1 MTDPATDQAPTQH
14 SPQPARSDRAQ
25 GVGSTRLMR
34 RLMRDF
40 GRHHWGKLAVSVLC
54 GAMAAL
60 ATSANALLV
69 KYVLD
74 DAFKQNAA
82 YETLYLIAGAAM
94 VLALVKGV
102 TSYFQTVLMTTVGQR
117 VIADIQNRLFGR
129 LVHADLAFFQAT
141 PSGQLIS
148 RFTTDANQLRFAS
161 TQVFTVLGQQA
172 LTLVGLLFTMFYQD
186 WLLAIVAFIVFPV
199 AIVPVRRMSRRM
211 RKVSLNFQDEMGH
224 YNALLGQVFQGAR
237 HVKAYGMETHETARA
252 EALTEKIYRLVERAA
267 RVRAAASPLME
278 SLGGVGIALVIL
290 YGGWQVTHGA
300 RTAGDFLSFV
310 TALMLAYQPFKQ
322 LSGLN
327 VTIQEGMAAAERI
340 FELIDIVPAIQDR
353 PGAVPLTIT
362 DGAVRLEQVSFAYG
376 QNEPVLNHID
386 LEIPAGRKVALVGPS
401 GAGKSTVL
409 NLIPRFYDVGGG
421 RLIIDGQDVRDVT
434 LASLRGAI
442 GLVSQE
448 VSLFDDTVRANIA
461 YGRPD
466 AGEDE
471 IVAAARQAAAHEF
484 ILELPQGYDTIV
496 GEMGTRLSG
505 GQRQRLSIA
514 RAMLKNAPILL
525 LDEATSAL
533 DTESERQIQDALK
546 ILMVGRTSIVI
557 AHRLSTIV
565 DADLIYAIEGGRVV
579 EVGRHQEL
587 LQRRG
592 VYARL
597 WAMQFADQGD
607 AIDQGDAAID
617 QVVNLA
623 EVRG

>member
-1 MTDPATDQAPTQH
+1 MTDPAADKAKILHAQPPTR
-14 SPQPARSDRAQ
+14 PDRAKR
-25 GVGSTRLMR
+25 VGSTRLMR

-40 GRHHWGKLAVSVLC
+40 ARPHWGKLAVSVLC
-54 GAMAAL
+54 GALAAL

-74 DAFKQNAA
+74 DAFKENAA
-82 YETLYLIAGAAM
+82 YETLYLIAGAAL
-94 VLALVKGV
+94 VLAVVKGIS
-102 TSYFQTVLMTTVGQR
+102 SYFQTVLMTTVGQR
-117 VIADIQNRLFGR
+117 VVADIQNRLFGR

-172 LTLVGLLFTMFYQD
+172 LTLVGLLATMFYQD
-186 WLLAIVAFIVFPV
+186 WLLGIVAFVVFPL
-199 AIVPVRRMSRRM
+199 AIAPVRRMSRRM

-224 YNALLGQVFQGAR
+224 FNALLSQVFQGAR
-237 HVKAYGMETHETARA
+237 HVKAYGMEAHETARA
-252 EALTEKIYRLVERAA
+252 EALTERIYRLFERAS

-278 SLGGVGIALVIL
+278 SLGGIGIAMVIL

-327 VTIQEGMAAAERI
+327 VTIQEGMAAAQRI
-340 FELIDIVPAIQDR
+340 FEMIDIVPAIQDR
-353 PGAVPLTIT
+353 PDAMPLRVTEGAVCF
-362 DGAVRLEQVSFAYG
+362 EQVSFAYATG
-376 QNEPVLNHID
+376 ESVLNAID
-386 LEIPAGRKVALVGPS
+386 LDIPAGRKVALVGPS
-401 GAGKSTVL
+401 GAGKSTIL

-421 RLIIDGQDVRDVT
+421 RLTIDGQDVRSAT

-466 AGEDE
+466 ADEDA
-471 IVAAARQAAAHEF
+471 IIAAARGAAAHDF
-484 ILELPQGYDTIV
+484 ILDLPQGYDTIV
-496 GEMGTRLSG
+496 GELGTRLSG

-533 DTESERQIQDALK
+533 DTESERQVQDALK
-546 ILMVGRTSIVI
+546 LLMTGRTSIVI
-557 AHRLSTIV
+557 AHRLSTII
-565 DADLIYAIEGGRVV
+565 DADLIYAIDNGRVV

-587 LQRRG
+587 LQRQG

-597 WAMQFADQGD
+597 WAMQFADQGE
-607 AIDQGDAAID
+607 AGR
-617 QVVNLA
+617 LA

>member
-1 MTDPATDQAPTQH
+1 LTDPAADKAKTQETQ
-14 SPQPARSDRAQ
+14 QPARSNRAR

-40 GRHHWGKLAVSVLC
+40 ARHHWGKLALSVLC
-54 GAMAAL
+54 GTVAAL
-60 ATSANALLV
+60 ATSSNAMLV

-74 DAFKQNAA
+74 DALKEGAA
-82 YETLYLIAGAAM
+82 HDTLYLIAGAAM
-94 VLALVKGV
+94 VLAIVKGI
-102 TSYFQTVLMTTVGQR
+102 SGYFQTVLMTTVGQR

-129 LVHADLAFFQAT
+129 LVYADLAFFQAV

-161 TQVFTVLGQQA
+161 TQIFTVLGQQA
-172 LTLVGLLFTMFYQD
+172 LTLVGLLATMFYQD
-186 WLLAIVAFIVFPV
+186 WLLAIIAFVVFPV
-199 AIVPVRRMSRRM
+199 AIAPVRRMSRRM

-224 YNALLGQVFQGAR
+224 YNALLSQVFQGAR
-237 HVKAYGMETHETARA
+237 HVKAYGMEAHETARA
-252 EALTEKIYRLVERAA
+252 VALTERIYRLFERAS

-327 VTIQEGMAAAERI
+327 VTVQEGMAAAQRI
-340 FELIDIVPAIQDR
+340 FEMIDIEPAIQDR
-353 PGAVPLTIT
+353 PDAKPLEVTE
-362 DGAVRLEQVSFAYG
+362 GAVRLEKVSFAYG
-376 QNEPVLNHID
+376 TGEMVLNEID

-421 RLIIDGQDVRDVT
+421 RLTIDGQDVRGAT

-461 YGRPD
+461 YGRLD
-466 AGEDE
+466 ASEAE
-471 IVAAARQAAAHEF
+471 IVAAARQAAAHDF
-484 ILELPQGYDTIV
+484 IMDLPKGYDTIV

-546 ILMVGRTSIVI
+546 LLMAGRTSIVI
-557 AHRLSTIV
+557 AHRLSTII

-579 EVGRHQEL
+579 EVGRHQDL

-597 WAMQFADQGD
+597 WALQFADQGE
-607 AIDQGDAAID
+607 IPPGGL
-617 QVVNLA
+617 LA
-623 EVRG
+623 KVHG

>member
-1 MTDPATDQAPTQH
+1 LTDPATDQAKIPAIE
-14 SPQPARSDRAQ
+14 QPARPDTAK
-25 GVGSTRLMR
+25 GVGAPRLMR

-40 GRHHWGKLAVSVLC
+40 ASRHWGKLATSVLC
-54 GAMAAL
+54 GALAAL
-60 ATSANALLV
+60 ATSANAMLV

-74 DAFKQNAA
+74 DAFKENAA

-94 VLALVKGV
+94 VLAVVKGLA
-102 TSYFQTVLMTTVGQR
+102 SYFQTVLMTTVGQR

-129 LVHADLAFFQAT
+129 LVHADLAYFQAT

-172 LTLVGLLFTMFYQD
+172 LTLVGLLATMFYQD
-186 WLLAIVAFIVFPV
+186 WLLAIIAFVVFPV
-199 AIVPVRRMSRRM
+199 AIAPVRRMSRRM

-224 YNALLGQVFQGAR
+224 YNALLNQVFQGAR
-237 HVKAYGMETHETARA
+237 HVKAYGMEAHETARA
-252 EALTEKIYRLVERAA
+252 EALTEKIYRLVERAS

-340 FELIDIVPAIQDR
+340 FEMIDVEPAIQDR
-353 PGAVPLTIT
+353 PDATPLRVTA
-362 DGAVRLEQVSFAYG
+362 GAVRLENVSFAYG
-376 QNEPVLNHID
+376 TGETVLNGITLD
-386 LEIPAGRKVALVGPS
+386 IPAGQKVALVGPS

-409 NLIPRFYDVGGG
+409 NLIPRFYDVAGGA
-421 RLIIDGQDVRDVT
+421 LTIDGQDVRRAT

-466 AGEDE
+466 AGEAE
-471 IVAAARQAAAHEF
+471 IVTAARQAAAHDF
-484 ILELPQGYDTIV
+484 ILDLPQGYDTVV

-546 ILMVGRTSIVI
+546 TLMQGRTSIVI
-557 AHRLSTIV
+557 AHRLSTVI
-565 DADLIYAIEGGRVV
+565 DADLIYVLEAGRVV
-579 EVGRHQEL
+579 EAGRHQEL

-592 VYARL
+592 TYARL
-597 WAMQFADQGD
+597 WALQFTDKPQ
-607 AIDQGDAAID
+607 DAA
-617 QVVNLA
+617 LA
-623 EVRG
+623 P

>member
-1 MTDPATDQAPTQH
+1 
-14 SPQPARSDRAQ
+14 
-25 GVGSTRLMR
+25 
-34 RLMRDF
+34 
-40 GRHHWGKLAVSVLC
+40 
-54 GAMAAL
+54 
-60 ATSANALLV
+60 
-69 KYVLD
+69 
-74 DAFKQNAA
+74 
-82 YETLYLIAGAAM
+82 
-94 VLALVKGV
+94 
-102 TSYFQTVLMTTVGQR
+102 
-117 VIADIQNRLFGR
+117 
-129 LVHADLAFFQAT
+129 
-141 PSGQLIS
+141 
-148 RFTTDANQLRFAS
+148 
-161 TQVFTVLGQQA
+161 
-172 LTLVGLLFTMFYQD
+172 
-186 WLLAIVAFIVFPV
+186 
-199 AIVPVRRMSRRM
+199 MSRRM

-224 YNALLGQVFQGAR
+224 YNALLSQVFQGAR
-237 HVKAYGMETHETARA
+237 HVKAYGMEAHETARA
-252 EALTEKIYRLVERAA
+252 VALTERIYRLFERAS

-278 SLGGVGIALVIL
+278 GLGGVGIALVIL

-327 VTIQEGMAAAERI
+327 VTVQEGMAAAQRI
-340 FELIDIVPAIQDR
+340 FEMIDIEPAIQDR
-353 PGAVPLTIT
+353 PDAKPLEVTE
-362 DGAVRLEQVSFAYG
+362 GAVRLEKVSFAYG
-376 QNEPVLNHID
+376 TGEMVLNEID
-386 LEIPAGRKVALVGPS
+386 LDIPAGRKVALVGPS

-421 RLIIDGQDVRDVT
+421 RLTIDGQDVRGAT

-466 AGEDE
+466 ASEAE
-471 IVAAARQAAAHEF
+471 IVAAARQAAAHDF
-484 ILELPQGYDTIV
+484 IMDLPKGYDTVV

-546 ILMVGRTSIVI
+546 LLMAGRTSIVI
-557 AHRLSTIV
+557 AHRLSTII

-579 EVGRHQEL
+579 EVGRHQDL

-597 WAMQFADQGD
+597 WALQFADQGE
-607 AIDQGDAAID
+607 IPPGGL
-617 QVVNLA
+617 LA
-623 EVRG
+623 KVHG

>member
-1 MTDPATDQAPTQH
+1 MTDSAADKAKTQH
-14 SPQPARSDRAQ
+14 TQQPARPTPAA
-25 GVGSTRLMR
+25 GVGSARLMR

-40 GRHHWGKLAVSVLC
+40 ARHHWGKLAASVLC
-54 GAMAAL
+54 GAVAAL
-60 ATSANALLV
+60 ATSANAMLV

-74 DAFKQNAA
+74 DAFKENAA

-94 VLALVKGV
+94 VLAVAKGI

-117 VIADIQNRLFGR
+117 VIADIQNRMFGR

-141 PSGQLIS
+141 PSGRLIS

-161 TQVFTVLGQQA
+161 TQVITVLGQQA
-172 LTLVGLLFTMFYQD
+172 LTLAGLLATMFYQD
-186 WLLAIVAFIVFPV
+186 WLLAIVAFVVFPF
-199 AIVPVRRMSRRM
+199 AIAPVRRMSRRM

-224 YNALLGQVFQGAR
+224 YNALLSQVFQGAR
-237 HVKAYGMETHETARA
+237 HVKAYGMEAHETARA
-252 EALTEKIYRLVERAA
+252 AVLTEKIYRLFERAS

-327 VTIQEGMAAAERI
+327 VTLQEGMAAAQRI
-340 FELIDIVPAIQDR
+340 FEMIDIEPAIQDR
-353 PGAVPLTIT
+353 LGAVPLKVTE
-362 DGAVRLEQVSFAYG
+362 GAVRLEKVSFAYG
-376 QNEPVLNHID
+376 TGEPVLNGID
-386 LEIPAGRKVALVGPS
+386 LDIPAGRKVALVGPS

-409 NLIPRFYDVGGG
+409 NLIPRFYDVGSG
-421 RLIIDGQDVRDVT
+421 RLTIDGQDVRDAT

-466 AGEDE
+466 ASEAE
-471 IVAAARQAAAHEF
+471 IVAAARQAAAHDF
-484 ILELPQGYDTIV
+484 ILDLPHGYDTVV
-496 GEMGTRLSG
+496 GELGTRLSG

-546 ILMVGRTSIVI
+546 LLMAGRTSIVI
-557 AHRLSTIV
+557 AHRLSTII

-579 EVGRHQEL
+579 EVGRHHEL

-597 WAMQFADQGD
+597 WAMQFADQGE
-607 AIDQGDAAID
+607 AAPD
-617 QVVNLA
+617 GLLA
-623 EVRG
+623 GVRG

>member
-1 MTDPATDQAPTQH
+1 MTDPATDKANTPQVPPSRPDRGATIGAP
-14 SPQPARSDRAQ
+14 
-25 GVGSTRLMR
+25 RLMR

-40 GRHHWGKLAVSVLC
+40 ARPHWPKLVISVLC
-54 GAMAAL
+54 GAVAAL
-60 ATSANALLV
+60 STSANAILV

-74 DAFKQNAA
+74 DAFKENAA
-82 YETLYLIAGAAM
+82 FQTLYLIAGAA
-94 VLALVKGV
+94 VTLAVVKGIAG
-102 TSYFQTVLMTTVGQR
+102 YFQTVLMTTVGQR
-117 VIADIQNRLFGR
+117 VVADIQNRLFGR

-172 LTLVGLLFTMFYQD
+172 LTLIGLLANMFYQD
-186 WLLAIVAFIVFPV
+186 WLLAIVAFFVFPV
-199 AIVPVRRMSRRM
+199 AIIPVRRMSRRM

-224 YNALLGQVFQGAR
+224 FNALLSQVFQGAR
-237 HVKAYGMETHETARA
+237 HVKAYGMEAHETARA
-252 EALTEKIYRLVERAA
+252 EMLTEKIYRLFERAS
-267 RVRAAASPLME
+267 RVRSAASPLME
-278 SLGGVGIALVIL
+278 SLGGVGVALVIL

-300 RTAGDFLSFV
+300 RTAGDFVSFV
-310 TALMLAYQPFKQ
+310 MSLLLAYQPFKQ
-322 LSGLN
+322 LSSLN
-327 VTIQEGMAAAERI
+327 VTIQEGMAAAQRI
-340 FELIDIVPAIQDR
+340 FELIDIEPAIRDR
-353 PGAVPLTIT
+353 PGARPLVVREGTI
-362 DGAVRLEQVSFAYG
+362 RLEKVSFSYG
-376 QNEPVLNHID
+376 TGEPVLNGID
-386 LEIPAGRKVALVGPS
+386 LDIPAGRKVALVGPS

-409 NLIPRFYDVGGG
+409 NLIPRFYDVGAGC
-421 RLIIDGQDVRDVT
+421 LTIDGQDVRDAT
-434 LASLRGAI
+434 LTSLRGAI

-466 AGEDE
+466 ADE
-471 IVAAARQAAAHEF
+471 AAIVAAAKSAAAHDF
-484 ILELPQGYDTIV
+484 ILDLPNGYDTIV
-496 GEMGTRLSG
+496 GELGTRLSG

-533 DTESERQIQDALK
+533 DTESERQVQDALK
-546 ILMVGRTSIVI
+546 LLMAGRTSVVI

-565 DADLIYAIEGGRVV
+565 DADLIYAIDGGQVV

-587 LQRRG
+587 LQRQG

-597 WAMQFADQGD
+597 WAMQFAEQDPVPDGL
-607 AIDQGDAAID
+607 
-617 QVVNLA
+617 LA

>member
-1 MTDPATDQAPTQH
+1 MTEPAPDKANIAEAP
-14 SPQPARSDRAQ
+14 PQPQAKRARGA
-25 GVGSTRLMR
+25 GSVRLMR
-34 RLMRDF
+34 RLMREF
-40 GRHHWGKLAVSVLC
+40 ARPHWGRMALSVVC
-54 GAMAAL
+54 GALAAL
-60 ATSANALLV
+60 ATSANAMLV

-74 DAFKQNAA
+74 DAFKENAA
-82 YETLYLIAGAAM
+82 FETLYLIAGAAM
-94 VLALVKGV
+94 ALAVLKGIAG
-102 TSYFQTVLMTTVGQR
+102 YFQTVLMTTVGQR

-129 LVHADLAFFQAT
+129 LIHADLAFFQAT

-172 LTLVGLLFTMFYQD
+172 LTLAGLLATMFYQD
-186 WLLAIVAFIVFPV
+186 WLLAIIAFVVFPL
-199 AIVPVRRMSRRM
+199 AIAPVRRMSRRM

-224 YNALLGQVFQGAR
+224 FNALLSQVFQGAR
-237 HVKAYGMETHETARA
+237 HVKAYGMEAHETARA
-252 EALTEKIYRLVERAA
+252 VALTERIYRLFERAS

-327 VTIQEGMAAAERI
+327 VTVQEGMAAAERI
-340 FELIDIVPAIQDR
+340 FEMIDVVPAIRDR
-353 PGAVPLTIT
+353 ADARPLVVTEGAI
-362 DGAVRLEQVSFAYG
+362 RLDKVSFAYRTG
-376 QNEPVLNHID
+376 DSVLNEID
-386 LEIPAGRKVALVGPS
+386 LDIPAGRKVALVGPS

-409 NLIPRFYDVGGG
+409 NLIPRFYDVAGG
-421 RLIIDGQDVRDVT
+421 RVTIDGQDVRDVT

-461 YGRPD
+461 YGRPEASEAD
-466 AGEDE
+466 
-471 IVAAARQAAAHEF
+471 IVAAATAAAAHDF
-484 ILELPQGYDTIV
+484 IMDLPQGYDTVV
-496 GEMGTRLSG
+496 GELGTRLSG

-533 DTESERQIQDALK
+533 DTESERQVQDALK
-546 ILMVGRTSIVI
+546 RLMAGRTSVVI
-557 AHRLSTIV
+557 AHRLSTVI
-565 DADLIYAIEGGRVV
+565 DADLIYAIDGGRVV

-587 LQRRG
+587 LQRQG

-597 WAMQFADQGD
+597 WALQFADQGEPQED
-607 AIDQGDAAID
+607 R
-617 QVVNLA
+617 LA
-623 EVRG
+623 DGRLAGVRG

>member
-1 MTDPATDQAPTQH
+1 MTHPATDQAKHRDTP
-14 SPQPARSDRAQ
+14 SVRNSRAR
-25 GVGSTRLMR
+25 GPGSARLMR

-40 GRHHWGKLAVSVLC
+40 ARPHWGKMAVSVLC
-54 GAMAAL
+54 GALAAL
-60 ATSANALLV
+60 ATSANAMLV

-74 DAFKQNAA
+74 DAFKENAA
-82 YETLYLIAGAAM
+82 YETLYLIAAAAM
-94 VLALVKGV
+94 ILAVVKGV

-172 LTLVGLLFTMFYQD
+172 LTLIGLLATMFYQD
-186 WLLAIVAFIVFPV
+186 WLLAIIAFVVFPV
-199 AIVPVRRMSRRM
+199 AIAPVRRMSRRM

-224 YNALLGQVFQGAR
+224 FNALLSQVFQGAR
-237 HVKAYGMETHETARA
+237 HVKAYGMEAHETARA
-252 EALTEKIYRLVERAA
+252 EALTEKIYRLFERAS

-327 VTIQEGMAAAERI
+327 VTIQEGMAAAQRI
-340 FELIDIVPAIQDR
+340 FEMIDVEPAIQDR
-353 PGAVPLTIT
+353 PGAKPLTVT
-362 DGAVRLEQVSFAYG
+362 AGAVRLEQVSFAYG
-376 QNEPVLNHID
+376 PAEPVLNAID
-386 LEIPAGRKVALVGPS
+386 LDIPAGCKVALVGPS

-409 NLIPRFYDVGGG
+409 NLIPRFYDVAGG
-421 RLIIDGQDVRDVT
+421 RVTIDGQDVRDAT

-461 YGRPD
+461 YGRPE
-466 AGEDE
+466 AAEAE
-471 IVAAARQAAAHEF
+471 IIAAAKGAAAHDF
-484 ILELPQGYDTIV
+484 IMDLPNGYDTIV

-533 DTESERQIQDALK
+533 DTESERQVQDALK
-546 ILMVGRTSIVI
+546 RLMSGRTSVVI
-557 AHRLSTIV
+557 AHRLSTII
-565 DADLIYAIEGGRVV
+565 DADLIYAIDAGRVV

-587 LQRRG
+587 LQRQG

-597 WAMQFADQGD
+597 WALQFAGEGE
-607 AIDQGDAAID
+607 APEGR
-617 QVVNLA
+617 LA

>member
-1 MTDPATDQAPTQH
+1 LTDPAADKAKTQATE
-14 SPQPARSDRAQ
+14 QPARPDRV
-25 GVGSTRLMR
+25 VGSTRLMR

-40 GRHHWGKLAVSVLC
+40 ASRHWGKLATSVLC
-54 GAMAAL
+54 GAVAAL
-60 ATSANALLV
+60 ATSANAMLV

-74 DAFKQNAA
+74 DAFKENAA

-94 VLALVKGV
+94 ILAIVKGIS
-102 TSYFQTVLMTTVGQR
+102 SYFQTVLMTTVGQR

-172 LTLVGLLFTMFYQD
+172 LTLVGLLATMFYQD
-186 WLLAIVAFIVFPV
+186 WLLAIIAFIVFPV
-199 AIVPVRRMSRRM
+199 AIAPVRRMSRRM

-224 YNALLGQVFQGAR
+224 YNALLNQVFQGAR
-237 HVKAYGMETHETARA
+237 HVKAYGMEAHETTRA
-252 EALTEKIYRLVERAA
+252 EALTEKIYRLVERAS

-327 VTIQEGMAAAERI
+327 VTIQEGMAAAQRI
-340 FELIDIVPAIQDR
+340 FEMIDIEPAIQDR
-353 PGAVPLTIT
+353 PDAVPLNVTE
-362 DGAVRLEQVSFAYG
+362 GAVRLEKVSFAYG
-376 QNEPVLNHID
+376 TGETVLNEID
-386 LEIPAGRKVALVGPS
+386 LDIPAGRKVALVGPS

-421 RLIIDGQDVRDVT
+421 RLTIDGQDVRGAT

-466 AGEDE
+466 APEAD
-471 IVAAARQAAAHEF
+471 IVAAARQAAAHDF

-546 ILMVGRTSIVI
+546 TLMAGRTSIVI
-557 AHRLSTIV
+557 AHRLSTII

-597 WAMQFADQGD
+597 WALQFADQGD
-607 AIDQGDAAID
+607 ALVDQGEG
-617 QVVNLA
+617 VVNLA

>member
-1 MTDPATDQAPTQH
+1 MTDTATQATTQAQASTSKTNALAGG
-14 SPQPARSDRAQ
+14 SPRLLRRMMREFAAR
-25 GVGSTRLMR
+25 
-34 RLMRDF
+34 
-40 GRHHWGKLAVSVLC
+40 HWGKLLASVLC
-54 GAMAAL
+54 GAIAAL
-60 ATSANALLV
+60 ATSANAMLV

-74 DAFKQNAA
+74 DAFRENAA

-94 VLALVKGV
+94 VLAVLKGIS
-102 TSYFQTVLMTTVGQR
+102 SYFQTVLMTTVGQR
-117 VIADIQNRLFGR
+117 VIADVQNRLFGR

-172 LTLVGLLFTMFYQD
+172 LTLVGLLATMIYQD
-186 WLLAIVAFIVFPV
+186 WLLAIIAFVVFPA
-199 AIVPVRRMSRRM
+199 AIAPVRRMSRRM

-224 YNALLGQVFQGAR
+224 YNALLNQVFQGAR
-237 HVKAYGMETHETARA
+237 HVKAYGMEAHETARA

-290 YGGWQVTHGA
+290 YGGWQVTHGV

-340 FELIDIVPAIQDR
+340 FEVIDVEPAIQDR
-353 PGAVPLTIT
+353 PGAKPLVVTA
-362 DGAVRLEQVSFAYG
+362 GAVKLEQVRFAYG
-376 QNEPVLNHID
+376 TGERVLDGLD
-386 LEIPAGRKVALVGPS
+386 LDIPAGQKVALVGPS

-421 RLIIDGQDVRDVT
+421 RLTIDGQDVRQVT
-434 LASLRGAI
+434 LASLRSAI

-461 YGRPD
+461 YGRPG
-466 AGEDE
+466 ASEAE
-471 IVAAARQAAAHEF
+471 IVAAARQAAAHDF
-484 ILELPQGYDTIV
+484 IQELPQGYDTVV

-533 DTESERQIQDALK
+533 DTESERQIQEALK
-546 ILMVGRTSIVI
+546 LLMQGRTSIVI

-565 DADLIYAIEGGRVV
+565 DADLIYVLEQGRVV
-579 EVGRHQEL
+579 EAGRHQEL

-592 VYARL
+592 SYARL
-597 WAMQFADQGD
+597 WALQFADQD
-607 AIDQGDAAID
+607 VAA
-617 QVVNLA
+617 VP
-623 EVRG
+623 

>member
-1 MTDPATDQAPTQH
+1 LTDSAADKASTPATE
-14 SPQPARSDRAQ
+14 QPARPDRGR

-40 GRHHWGKLAVSVLC
+40 ASRHWGKLATSVLC
-54 GAMAAL
+54 GAVAAL
-60 ATSANALLV
+60 ATSANAMLV

-74 DAFKQNAA
+74 DAFKENAA

-94 VLALVKGV
+94 VLAVVKGIS
-102 TSYFQTVLMTTVGQR
+102 SYFQTVLMTTVGQR

-172 LTLVGLLFTMFYQD
+172 LTLVGLLATMFYQD
-186 WLLAIVAFIVFPV
+186 WLLAIIAFIVFPV

-224 YNALLGQVFQGAR
+224 YNALLNQVFQGAR
-237 HVKAYGMETHETARA
+237 HVKAYGMEAHETARA
-252 EALTEKIYRLVERAA
+252 EALTEKIYRLVERAS

-340 FELIDIVPAIQDR
+340 FELIDVQPAIQDR
-353 PGAVPLTIT
+353 PDAVPLKVTE
-362 DGAVRLEQVSFAYG
+362 GAVKLEKVSFAYG
-376 QNEPVLNHID
+376 TGETVLNEID
-386 LEIPAGRKVALVGPS
+386 LDIPAGRKVALVGPS

-421 RLIIDGQDVRDVT
+421 RLTIDGQDVRGAT

-466 AGEDE
+466 APESD
-471 IVAAARQAAAHEF
+471 IVAAAKQAAAHDF

-546 ILMVGRTSIVI
+546 TLMAGRTSIVI
-557 AHRLSTIV
+557 AHRLSTII

-597 WAMQFADQGD
+597 WALQFADQADG
-607 AIDQGDAAID
+607 
-617 QVVNLA
+617 VVNLA

>member
-1 MTDPATDQAPTQH
+1 MTDPAADKAKIRPTQ
-14 SPQPARSDRAQ
+14 PPARPTRAK
-25 GVGSTRLMR
+25 GADSARLMR

-40 GRHHWGKLAVSVLC
+40 ARHHWGKLATSVLC
-54 GAMAAL
+54 GALAAL

-74 DAFKQNAA
+74 DAFKENAA
-82 YETLYLIAGAAM
+82 FETLYLIAGAAM
-94 VLALVKGV
+94 ILAVVKGIS
-102 TSYFQTVLMTTVGQR
+102 SYFQTVLMTTVGQR
-117 VIADIQNRLFGR
+117 VIADIQNRLFAR

-161 TQVFTVLGQQA
+161 TQIFTVLGQQA

-186 WLLAIVAFIVFPV
+186 WLLAIVAFVAFPF
-199 AIVPVRRMSRRM
+199 AISPVRRMSRRM

-224 YNALLGQVFQGAR
+224 YNALLSQVFQGAR
-237 HVKAYGMETHETARA
+237 HVKAYGMEAHETARA
-252 EALTEKIYRLVERAA
+252 VALTERIYRLFERAS

-278 SLGGVGIALVIL
+278 SLGGAGIALVIL

-322 LSGLN
+322 LSSLN
-327 VTIQEGMAAAERI
+327 VTVQEGMAAAQRI
-340 FELIDIVPAIQDR
+340 FEMIDIEPAIQDR
-353 PGAVPLTIT
+353 PDAVPLRVTL
-362 DGAVRLEQVSFAYG
+362 GAVRLEKVSFAYG
-376 QNEPVLNHID
+376 SGERVLNEID
-386 LEIPAGRKVALVGPS
+386 LDIPAGRKVALVGPS

-421 RLIIDGQDVRDVT
+421 RLTIDGQDVRGAT

-466 AGEDE
+466 AGEAE
-471 IVAAARQAAAHEF
+471 IVAAARQAAAHDF
-484 ILELPQGYDTIV
+484 ILDLPAGYDTVV

-514 RAMLKNAPILL
+514 RAVLKNAPILL

-533 DTESERQIQDALK
+533 DTESERQIQEALK
-546 ILMVGRTSIVI
+546 LLMAGRTSIVI
-557 AHRLSTIV
+557 AHRLSTII
-565 DADLIYAIEGGRVV
+565 DADLIYAMEGGRVV
-579 EVGRHQEL
+579 EAGRHQEL

-597 WAMQFADQGD
+597 WALQFADQG
-607 AIDQGDAAID
+607 AAPPD
-617 QVVNLA
+617 GLLA
-623 EVRG
+623 GVRG

>member
-1 MTDPATDQAPTQH
+1 V
-14 SPQPARSDRAQ
+14 RS
-25 GVGSTRLMR
+25 
-34 RLMRDF
+34 
-40 GRHHWGKLAVSVLC
+40 
-54 GAMAAL
+54 
-60 ATSANALLV
+60 
-69 KYVLD
+69 
-74 DAFKQNAA
+74 
-82 YETLYLIAGAAM
+82 
-94 VLALVKGV
+94 
-102 TSYFQTVLMTTVGQR
+102 
-117 VIADIQNRLFGR
+117 
-129 LVHADLAFFQAT
+129 
-141 PSGQLIS
+141 
-148 RFTTDANQLRFAS
+148 
-161 TQVFTVLGQQA
+161 
-172 LTLVGLLFTMFYQD
+172 
-186 WLLAIVAFIVFPV
+186 
-199 AIVPVRRMSRRM
+199 
-211 RKVSLNFQDEMGH
+211 
-224 YNALLGQVFQGAR
+224 
-237 HVKAYGMETHETARA
+237 
-252 EALTEKIYRLVERAA
+252 
-267 RVRAAASPLME
+267 AASPLME

-290 YGGWQVTHGA
+290 YGGWQVMHGL

-310 TALMLAYQPFKQ
+310 MSLMLAYQPFKQ
-322 LSGLN
+322 LSNLN

-340 FELIDIVPAIQDR
+340 FQMIDIEPAIQDR
-353 PGAVPLTIT
+353 PDAIPLKVTEGAIK
-362 DGAVRLEQVSFAYG
+362 LERVSFAYG
-376 QNEPVLNHID
+376 TGETVLNQID
-386 LEIPAGRKVALVGPS
+386 LDIPAGRKVALVGPS

-421 RLIIDGQDVRDVT
+421 RLTIDGQDVRGAT

-466 AGEDE
+466 APEAD
-471 IVAAARQAAAHEF
+471 IVAAAKQAAAHDF
-484 ILELPQGYDTIV
+484 ILDLPKGYDTIV

-546 ILMVGRTSIVI
+546 TLMAGRTSIVI
-557 AHRLSTIV
+557 AHRLSTII

-597 WAMQFADQGD
+597 WALQFADQND
-607 AIDQGDAAID
+607 A
-617 QVVNLA
+617 VVNLA

>member
-1 MTDPATDQAPTQH
+1 LTHPATDQAKHRDTP
-14 SPQPARSDRAQ
+14 SVRNSRAR
-25 GVGSTRLMR
+25 GPGSARLMR

-40 GRHHWGKLAVSVLC
+40 ARPHWGKMAVSVLC
-54 GAMAAL
+54 GALAAL
-60 ATSANALLV
+60 ATSANAMLV

-74 DAFKQNAA
+74 DAFKENAA
-82 YETLYLIAGAAM
+82 YETLYLIAAAAM
-94 VLALVKGV
+94 ILAVVKGV

-172 LTLVGLLFTMFYQD
+172 LTLIGLLATMFYQD
-186 WLLAIVAFIVFPV
+186 WLLAIIAFVVFPV
-199 AIVPVRRMSRRM
+199 AIAPVRRMSRRM

-224 YNALLGQVFQGAR
+224 FNALLSQVFQGAR
-237 HVKAYGMETHETARA
+237 HVKAYGMEAHETARA
-252 EALTEKIYRLVERAA
+252 EALTEKIYRLFERAS

-327 VTIQEGMAAAERI
+327 VTIQEGMAAAQRI
-340 FELIDIVPAIQDR
+340 FEMIDVEPAIQDR
-353 PGAVPLTIT
+353 PGAKPLTVT
-362 DGAVRLEQVSFAYG
+362 AGAVRLEQVSFAYG
-376 QNEPVLNHID
+376 PAEPVLNAID
-386 LEIPAGRKVALVGPS
+386 LDIPAGCKVALVGPS

-409 NLIPRFYDVGGG
+409 NLIPRFYDVAGG
-421 RLIIDGQDVRDVT
+421 RVTIDGQDVRDAT

-461 YGRPD
+461 YGRPE
-466 AGEDE
+466 AAEAE
-471 IVAAARQAAAHEF
+471 IIAAAKGAAAHDF
-484 ILELPQGYDTIV
+484 IMDLPNGYDTIV

-533 DTESERQIQDALK
+533 DTESERQVQDALK
-546 ILMVGRTSIVI
+546 RLMSGRTSVVI
-557 AHRLSTIV
+557 AHRLSTII
-565 DADLIYAIEGGRVV
+565 DADLIYAIDAGRVV

-587 LQRRG
+587 LQRQG

-597 WAMQFADQGD
+597 WALQFAGEGE
-607 AIDQGDAAID
+607 APEGR
-617 QVVNLA
+617 LA

>member
-1 MTDPATDQAPTQH
+1 MTDPAADKAKTLRAQPPTR
-14 SPQPARSDRAQ
+14 PDRAKR
-25 GVGSTRLMR
+25 VGSTRLMR

-40 GRHHWGKLAVSVLC
+40 ARPHWGKLAVSVLC
-54 GAMAAL
+54 GALAAL

-74 DAFKQNAA
+74 DAFKENAA

-94 VLALVKGV
+94 VLAVVKGIS
-102 TSYFQTVLMTTVGQR
+102 SYFQTVLMTTVGQR
-117 VIADIQNRLFGR
+117 VVADIQNRLFGR

-172 LTLVGLLFTMFYQD
+172 LTLVGLLATMFYQD
-186 WLLAIVAFIVFPV
+186 WLLAIVAFLVFPI
-199 AIVPVRRMSRRM
+199 AIAPVRRMSRRM

-224 YNALLGQVFQGAR
+224 FNALLSQVFQGAR
-237 HVKAYGMETHETARA
+237 HVKAYGMEAHETARA
-252 EALTEKIYRLVERAA
+252 EALTERIYRLFERAS

-278 SLGGVGIALVIL
+278 SLGGVGIAMVIL

-327 VTIQEGMAAAERI
+327 VTIQEGMAAAQRI
-340 FELIDIVPAIQDR
+340 FEMIDIVPAIHDR
-353 PGAVPLTIT
+353 PDATPLRVTE
-362 DGAVRLEQVSFAYG
+362 GAVRLEQVSFAYATG
-376 QNEPVLNHID
+376 ESVLNAID
-386 LEIPAGRKVALVGPS
+386 LDIPAGRKVALVGPS
-401 GAGKSTVL
+401 GAGKSTIL
-409 NLIPRFYDVGGG
+409 NLIPRFYDVAGG
-421 RLIIDGQDVRDVT
+421 RLTIDGQDVRGAT

-461 YGRPD
+461 YGRAD
-466 AGEDE
+466 ADE
-471 IVAAARQAAAHEF
+471 GAIIAAAKSAAAHDF
-484 ILELPQGYDTIV
+484 ILELPNGYDTIV
-496 GEMGTRLSG
+496 GELGTRLSG

-533 DTESERQIQDALK
+533 DTESERQVQDALK
-546 ILMVGRTSIVI
+546 LLMAGRTSVVI
-557 AHRLSTIV
+557 AHRLSTII
-565 DADLIYAIEGGRVV
+565 DADLIYAIDNGRVV

-587 LQRRG
+587 LQRQG

-597 WAMQFADQGD
+597 WAMQFADQGE
-607 AIDQGDAAID
+607 APTGL
-617 QVVNLA
+617 LA